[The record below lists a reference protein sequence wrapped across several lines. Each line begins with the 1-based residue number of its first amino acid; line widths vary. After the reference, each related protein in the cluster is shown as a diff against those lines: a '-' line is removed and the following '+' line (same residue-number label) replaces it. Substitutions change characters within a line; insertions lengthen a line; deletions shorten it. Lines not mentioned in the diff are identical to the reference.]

1 MTVNTESIAR
11 ANESMMLYREQNPFL
26 VEYTLTDDE
35 DNIYECRR
43 RFATKQEAQQ
53 FAESVKGTIT
63 LTQKQ

>member
-35 DNIYECRR
+35 ENIYECRR